1 MSNHDLRYT
10 TTLRTAIG
18 PLTLRARAP
27 RKNEHGVV
35 LTGLF
40 FANDARGED
49 TRLVKDDAL
58 LAPVRRELEEYLAGA
73 RRTFTFALDF
83 DEGTPFQQRVW
94 RTLGAIPFGRTWSY
108 AQLAEAIERPAAIR
122 AVGAANGRNPIAIV
136 LPCHRVIGADGR
148 LVGFGGGLPT
158 KAKLLSL
165 EGLSDVDGRA
175 LGVGSVLP
183 VPTREERTKHTV
195 KRSRASTK
203 SSRAHAKPSERSAK
217 AS

>member
-27 RKNEHGVV
+27 RKNERDVV

-40 FANDARGED
+40 FSNDARGED

-58 LAPVRRELEEYLAGA
+58 LLPLRRELEEYLAGD
-73 RRTFTFALDF
+73 RRRFDLALDF

-94 RTLGAIPFGRTWSY
+94 RTLGTIPFGRTWSY
-108 AQLAEAIERPAAIR
+108 AQLAVAIDRPAAIR

-165 EGLSDVDGRA
+165 EGLSDLEGRPLA
-175 LGVGSVLP
+175 VGSVLAKP
-183 VPTREERTKHTV
+183 SMEAGKPSRRVTKPS
-195 KRSRASTK
+195 RSRA
-203 SSRAHAKPSERSAK
+203 K

>member
-1 MSNHDLRYT
+1 MSNHDLRYA

-27 RKNEHGVV
+27 RKNERGVV

-40 FANDARGED
+40 FSNDARGED

-58 LAPVRRELEEYLAGA
+58 LGPVRRELEEYLAGA
-73 RRTFTFALDF
+73 RRTFTFGLDF

-94 RTLGAIPFGRTWSY
+94 RTLGTIPFGRTWSY
-108 AQLAEAIERPAAIR
+108 AQLAVAIDRPAAIR

-148 LVGFGGGLPT
+148 LVGQGRADQGGGSLLP
-158 KAKLLSL
+158 
-165 EGLSDVDGRA
+165 VNVA
-175 LGVGSVLP
+175 LGFPRLGGRDAETSVVLTQLINEKTSVSVGKSCSTTSQTAP
-183 VPTREERTKHTV
+183 
-195 KRSRASTK
+195 RSTPR
-203 SSRAHAKPSERSAK
+203 
-217 AS
+217 